1 MFHDIEIKPAIN
13 LDNYCNAS
21 VSWEL
26 ALKAQMSEFGLD
38 VETVAEGVL
47 ILIDTLKNHGIEIK
61 LSDDR
66 HNCGVLGASI
76 NQNTWQRV
84 KN

>member
-1 MFHDIEIKPAIN
+1 MLHDIGIKPAIN
-13 LDNYCNAS
+13 SNNYCDAS

-26 ALKAQMSEFGLD
+26 ALKAQMSEFGLN

-61 LSDDR
+61 LSASR
-66 HNCGVLGASI
+66 HNRGILGA
-76 NQNTWQRV
+76 
-84 KN
+84 

>member
-26 ALKAQMSEFGLD
+26 ALKAQMSEFGLN
-38 VETVAEGVL
+38 VETVAEGVNFL
-47 ILIDTLKNHGIEIK
+47 LKLLEAQGK
-61 LSDDR
+61 PD
-66 HNCGVLGASI
+66 G
-76 NQNTWQRV
+76 WQPSRFAADA
-84 KN
+84 NAN

>member
-1 MFHDIEIKPAIN
+1 
-13 LDNYCNAS
+13 

-26 ALKAQMSEFGLD
+26 ALKAQMSEFGLN

-61 LSDDR
+61 LSASR
-66 HNCGVLGASI
+66 HNRGILGA
-76 NQNTWQRV
+76 
-84 KN
+84 

>member
-1 MFHDIEIKPAIN
+1 MFHDIGIKPTIN

-26 ALKAQMSEFGLD
+26 ALKAQMSEFGLN

-66 HNCGVLGASI
+66 HNRGVLGA
-76 NQNTWQRV
+76 
-84 KN
+84 

>member
-1 MFHDIEIKPAIN
+1 MLHDIGIKPTIN
-13 LDNYCNAS
+13 LDNYCNSS

-26 ALKAQMSEFGLD
+26 ALKAQMSEFGLN

-61 LSDDR
+61 LSASH
-66 HNCGVLGASI
+66 HNCGVLGA
-76 NQNTWQRV
+76 
-84 KN
+84 

>member
-1 MFHDIEIKPAIN
+1 MLHDIGIKPAIN
-13 LDNYCNAS
+13 LDNYCAAS

-26 ALKAQMSEFGLD
+26 ALKAQMSEFGLN

-61 LSDDR
+61 LSASR
-66 HNCGVLGASI
+66 HNRGVLGA
-76 NQNTWQRV
+76 
-84 KN
+84 